1 MEYGTGFY
9 LGGGKKYRGKICLD
23 DKLYIK
29 RDEDYPET
37 YIPLEKIEAIRIK
50 RNRVQLKVNPSL
62 LTAYTAIIEG
72 DRKELKRLIKDIVE
86 KLGLKKKFLK
96 AEWVGEIY
104 SR

>member
-9 LGGGKKYRGKICLD
+9 LWEGKKYQGKILLD

-29 RDEDYPET
+29 GEEDYPET
-37 YIPLEKIEAIRIK
+37 YIPLEKIESIRIK

-62 LTAYTAIIEG
+62 LTAYTATIEG
-72 DRKELKRLIKDIVE
+72 NRKELKRLIKDLAE
-86 KLGLKKKFLK
+86 KLGLKKKLFK
-96 AEWVGEIY
+96 NEWVGEIY

>member
-9 LGGGKKYRGKICLD
+9 LGEGKKYQGKILLD

-29 RDEDYPET
+29 GEKDYPET

-50 RNRVQLKVNPSL
+50 RNRMEIKVSPSL
-62 LTAYTAIIEG
+62 LTAYTATIEG
-72 DRKELKRLIKDIVE
+72 NRKELKRLIKDLAE
-86 KLGLKKKFLK
+86 KLGLKKKLFK
-96 AEWVGEIY
+96 NEWVGEIY

>member
-1 MEYGTGFY
+1 MEYGAGFY
-9 LGGGKKYRGKICLD
+9 LGGGRKYQGEICLD

-29 RDEDYPET
+29 GEEDYPET

-62 LTAYTAIIEG
+62 LTAYTATIEG
-72 DRKELKRLIKDIVE
+72 DRKKLKKLIKDIVE
-86 KLGLKKKFLK
+86 KLGLKKKFFK
-96 AEWVGEIY
+96 AEWIGKIY